1 MTAKLKEN
9 LIAFFVAIL
18 LTGWVILAINSS
30 SNLATDILWTKKNV
44 TANADMRAVYTWNQL
59 VLIADKNIDNVASI
73 SLELLFNK
81 DKVSLKQDSLD
92 SDYNIST
99 SEKEGWNGYTVI
111 IQNIGQVKKWYK
123 LLEISNITKEQYDN
137 INIGHI
143 QVISNNWNIVNLTVS
158 K

>member
-30 SNLATDILWTKKNV
+30 NNLATDILGTKKNV
-44 TANADMRAVYTWNQL
+44 VETTDMKAIYTWSK
-59 VLIADKNIDNVASI
+59 LILLANKNIDNVASM

-81 DKVSLKQDSLD
+81 DKVSIKQDNMD

-99 SEKEGWNGYTVI
+99 SEKEWWNGYTVI
-111 IQNIGQVKKWYK
+111 IQNIWQVKKWDK
-123 LLEISNITKEQYDN
+123 LLELSNITKEQYDN